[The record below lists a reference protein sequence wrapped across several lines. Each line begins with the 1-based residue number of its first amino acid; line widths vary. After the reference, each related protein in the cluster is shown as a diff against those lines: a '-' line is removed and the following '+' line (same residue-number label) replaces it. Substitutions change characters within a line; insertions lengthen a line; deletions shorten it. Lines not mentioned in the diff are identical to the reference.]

1 MEQGYNRKEYCGSK
15 QYRNYYER
23 GISMI
28 VVGIDVAKDKH
39 DCFIMNS
46 EGEVLFNPFVI
57 QNNREGFD
65 SLYEKICSVAN
76 DFTKVKVGL
85 EATGHY
91 SYNILGYLLDKGL
104 PTYVINPLHTN
115 LYRKSLSLR
124 KTKTDK
130 VDARTIAAMLL
141 SDVNLKSYSNTLY
154 HNEELKS
161 LTRYRFDKVKE
172 RAKLKTS
179 VARLVNILFP
189 ELEKLVSTLHMA
201 SVYELLSQFP
211 SAKQIASVHLT
222 KLTNLLSTASKG
234 RYGKERA
241 EDIRIAAKNSI
252 GSDMPAKS
260 LELKHTIK
268 LIRELDAEIEEI
280 EFHIEIIMDE
290 INSPILTIPGISYR
304 MGAMIIAEIGDF
316 DNFNSP
322 NKILAYA
329 GLSPSTYQSGQL
341 TSSCSHM
348 EKRGSRYLR
357 YALFNAT
364 KFVCNWDNT
373 FAEYLAKKR
382 SEGKHYNVAISHAC
396 KKLVRVIYH
405 LETTGESY
413 RR

>member
-1 MEQGYNRKEYCGSK
+1 VEQGYNRKEYCGSK

-23 GISMI
+23 GICMI

-65 SLYEKICSVAN
+65 SLYEKICSVAD
-76 DFTKVKVGL
+76 DFTNVKVGL

-130 VDARTIAAMLL
+130 VDAHTIATMLL

-161 LTRYRFDKVKE
+161 LTRYRFDKVNE
-172 RAKLKTS
+172 RAKLKIS
-179 VARLVNILFP
+179 IARLVNILFP

-201 SVYELLSQFP
+201 SVYELLSQYP
-211 SAKQIASVHLT
+211 SAKQIASAPLT
-222 KLTNLLSTASKG
+222 KLTNLLSNASKG
-234 RYGKERA
+234 RYSKEKA
-241 EDIRIAAKNSI
+241 EEIRNAARRSI

-268 LIRELDAEIEEI
+268 LIKELDAEIEEI

-316 DNFNSP
+316 DNFSSP
-322 NKILAYA
+322 DKILAYA
-329 GLSPSTYQSGQL
+329 GLAPSIYQSGQF
-341 TSSCSHM
+341 TASYSRM

-357 YALFNAT
+357 YALFNSA
-364 KFVCNWDNT
+364 KYVCQWDDT

-382 SEGKHYNVAISHAC
+382 SEGKHYYVAISHAC
-396 KKLVRVIYH
+396 KKLIRVIYH
-405 LETTGESY
+405 LEKTGESY
-413 RR
+413 KQ